1 MLLHVHSVLKW
12 GWPRLL
18 ALATNIIEFTVS
30 LWQSNAI
37 FNPLY
42 YLRNYLKNWVFFFF
56 GNEIICFLVVVVV
69 QGAKLIISQLLLWNP
84 LPMFY

>member
-1 MLLHVHSVLKW
+1 MFLHVHSVLKW

-18 ALATNIIEFTVS
+18 ALATNIIEFTIS

-42 YLRNYLKNWVFFFF
+42 YLRNYLKSWGGFF
-56 GNEIICFLVVVVV
+56 GNEVISFLVVVVV
-69 QGAKLIISQLLLWNP
+69 QGAKLIILHLLLWNP

>member
-1 MLLHVHSVLKW
+1 MFLHVHSVLKW

-42 YLRNYLKNWVFFFF
+42 YLRNYLKSWGGFF
-56 GNEIICFLVVVVV
+56 GNEVVRFLVVVVV
-69 QGAKLIISQLLLWNP
+69 QGAKLIILHLLLWNP

>member
-42 YLRNYLKNWVFFFF
+42 YLRNYLKSLVFFFF
-56 GNEIICFLVVVVV
+56 
-69 QGAKLIISQLLLWNP
+69 W
-84 LPMFY
+84 

>member
-42 YLRNYLKNWVFFFF
+42 YLRNYLKSWGVFF
-56 GNEIICFLVVVVV
+56 GNEVVRFLVVVVV
-69 QGAKLIISQLLLWNP
+69 QGAKLIILHLLLWNP